1 MGSRSRPVARLSPLT
16 ALSAP
21 QATPAAGARF
31 GVHRPPWGASTKLSV
46 SQPACGTLRGGG
58 RAASYLLRTTPVAP
72 CPDGLHPRRV
82 RSIILSVVVLPGSTV
97 PKPGGP
103 PLCSP
108 QLRGRSRVRSTSAW
122 RRAVLLRSD
131 TPPPGDRGRASP
143 KAPSVAQP
151 GRSFGG
157 RADRPC
163 RSAFSITQPT
173 TTRTRISADPLSDK

>member
-1 MGSRSRPVARLSPLT
+1 MGSTFEAGWGLVASNSSKRAPSNSGSRRSAWGSSPPLGSQHEALGVSARLRH
-16 ALSAP
+16 A
-21 QATPAAGARF
+21 Q
-31 GVHRPPWGASTKLSV
+31 
-46 SQPACGTLRGGG
+46 GGG